1 MHLTYL
7 IPNNV
12 DNMMELLEL
21 CYVIGKEFIDVM
33 PQDVFQFSDLCSS
46 RTRHMIT
53 LRNVNAGNSVYDY
66 FKIPQTAIAR
76 GHDVESL
83 ELQGLVIS
91 CCEFYTV
98 NSRIPLD
105 VEDEL
110 PLQKLERLNLAA
122 NKVSSD
128 NANRVAF
135 LFGTRDDSTP
145 AASTTLL
152 TAERAEDISKKEA
165 EIQKRDEEKDKVIK
179 RKRKSG
185 ESGTK
190 KRKLVAQ
197 HTPMEIGRQGVD
209 GEAEDEL
216 QGIEPATLFVSSFE
230 TTLKTVNS
238 LMTSMVSADE
248 EDSEVRAKFEKEF
261 FTVLQDVGK
270 TNTLIKALINENG
283 ITKPER
289 VRNLSSTGVLQAIA
303 NTVQDRF
310 DLKDL
315 AISWNKLSE
324 IKSFKNDCA
333 EHFSPVTKFP
343 TPIL

>member
-1 MHLTYL
+1 
-7 IPNNV
+7 
-12 DNMMELLEL
+12 
-21 CYVIGKEFIDVM
+21 
-33 PQDVFQFSDLCSS
+33 
-46 RTRHMIT
+46 MIT

-66 FKIPQTAIAR
+66 FKIPQTAIVR
-76 GHDVESL
+76 GHDAESL
-83 ELQGLVIS
+83 ELQDLVIS

-98 NSRIPLD
+98 NSRDPLD
-105 VEDEL
+105 LEDEL
-110 PLQKLERLNLAA
+110 PRQKLERLNLAA

-135 LFGTRDDSTP
+135 LFGTRDDSIP

-152 TAERAEDISKKEA
+152 TAERAEDISRKEA
-165 EIQKRDEEKDKVIK
+165 EIQKRDEEKVEVEK
-179 RKRKSG
+179 RKRKAG

-190 KRKLVAQ
+190 KRKTVAQ
-197 HTPMEIGRQGVD
+197 HTPVEIGREGVD
-209 GEAEDEL
+209 AEADEL

-230 TTLKTVNS
+230 TTLRTVNS

-248 EDSEVRAKFEKEF
+248 EDSEVRAKYEKEF

-270 TNTLIKALINENG
+270 ANTLIKALINENG